1 MTENI
6 IKVSGLSKIYRNG
19 TEAVK
24 NISFEVKSGEFFAFL
39 GPNGAGKS
47 TTIKILTTLIR
58 ASSGI
63 VEIAGYNL
71 EKQPSKIRFN
81 IGTALQ
87 NTAIDPVLTGREMLM
102 LQARLFGISK
112 QEASKRVKEL
122 INSFDLEEVSDRVC
136 GKYSGGMKRRL
147 DLAISLVHHPKILF
161 LDEPTVGLDPISRTK
176 LWEEINL
183 LNKEYGTTI
192 FLTTQYLE
200 EADKMADKIAIIK
213 NGELAAFGDPSS
225 LKEAI
230 EKNKTDY
237 KNMTLDDVF
246 FEVVTK

>member
-122 INSFDLEEVSDRVC
+122 INSFDLEEVSDRAC

-161 LDEPTVGLDPISRTK
+161 LDEPTLGLDPISRTK

>member
-6 IKVSGLSKIYRNG
+6 IKVSGLSKMYRNG

-58 ASSGI
+58 ASSGT

-71 EKQPSKIRFN
+71 EKQSSKIRLN

-102 LQARLFGISK
+102 LQARLFGFSK
-112 QEASKRVKEL
+112 QEGSKRAEEL
-122 INSFDLEEVSDRVC
+122 IKKFDLKEVSDRAC

-161 LDEPTVGLDPISRTK
+161 LDEPTVGLDPISRIK

-213 NGELAAFGDPSS
+213 NGELAAFGNPSS

-230 EKNKTDY
+230 DKNKTDY
-237 KNMTLDDVF
+237 RNTTLEDVF

>member
-122 INSFDLEEVSDRVC
+122 INSFDLEEVSDRAC

-237 KNMTLDDVF
+237 KNMTLEDVF

>member
-1 MTENI
+1 
-6 IKVSGLSKIYRNG
+6 
-19 TEAVK
+19 
-24 NISFEVKSGEFFAFL
+24 
-39 GPNGAGKS
+39 
-47 TTIKILTTLIR
+47 
-58 ASSGI
+58 
-63 VEIAGYNL
+63 
-71 EKQPSKIRFN
+71 
-81 IGTALQ
+81 
-87 NTAIDPVLTGREMLM
+87 
-102 LQARLFGISK
+102 
-112 QEASKRVKEL
+112 
-122 INSFDLEEVSDRVC
+122 
-136 GKYSGGMKRRL
+136 MKRRL

>member
-122 INSFDLEEVSDRVC
+122 INSFDLEEVSDRAC

-161 LDEPTVGLDPISRTK
+161 LDEPTLGLDPISRTK

-237 KNMTLDDVF
+237 KNMTLEDVF

>member
-24 NISFEVKSGEFFAFL
+24 NMSFEVKSGEFFAFL

-87 NTAIDPVLTGREMLM
+87 NTAIDPALTGRE
-102 LQARLFGISK
+102 I
-112 QEASKRVKEL
+112 
-122 INSFDLEEVSDRVC
+122 
-136 GKYSGGMKRRL
+136 
-147 DLAISLVHHPKILF
+147 
-161 LDEPTVGLDPISRTK
+161 
-176 LWEEINL
+176 
-183 LNKEYGTTI
+183 
-192 FLTTQYLE
+192 LTTQYLE

-213 NGELAAFGDPSS
+213 NGELAVFGNPSS
-225 LKEAI
+225 LKGAI
-230 EKNKTDY
+230 DKNKTDY
-237 KNMTLDDVF
+237 RNTTLEDVF

>member
-6 IKVSGLSKIYRNG
+6 IKVLGLSKIYRNG

-24 NISFEVKSGEFFAFL
+24 NMSFEVKSGEFFAFL

-122 INSFDLEEVSDRVC
+122 INSFDLEEVSDRAC

-161 LDEPTVGLDPISRTK
+161 LDEPTIGLDPISRIK

-213 NGELAAFGDPSS
+213 NGELAAFGNPSS

-237 KNMTLDDVF
+237 KNMTLEDVF

>member
-122 INSFDLEEVSDRVC
+122 INSFDLEEVSDRAC